1 MEPKVL
7 GINHIGIAV
16 KNLED
21 AKKLY
26 CDVLGF
32 EKVEEKRLEGRK
44 VSIVFLKAGATMIEL
59 LEGIGENS
67 PVSKFVEKRGE
78 GIHHICYEVEN
89 IEETLRAYEEKGITL
104 IDREARPGAEGKPVA
119 FLHPKS
125 TGGVLLEVMQV

>member
-78 GIHHICYEVEN
+78 GIPD
-89 IEETLRAYEEKGITL
+89 L
-104 IDREARPGAEGKPVA
+104 
-119 FLHPKS
+119 
-125 TGGVLLEVMQV
+125 